1 MTGGPREAA
10 AAGVPAG
17 AATRRVVVA
26 GGGAVGAQLARAL
39 AETGAQVTVV
49 EADAARADVLSAPA
63 GAEPGLVVVP
73 GNAAV
78 AGTLEAAGALAADV
92 LVACTGSDAENL
104 VIALVAKRLLDVPR
118 VVARLNDE
126 ADRWLFDGSWG
137 VDVVVSAV
145 SALVAAV

>member
-17 AATRRVVVA
+17 AAARRVVVA

-49 EADAARADVLSAPA
+49 EADAARADVLSAPT
-63 GAEPGLVVVP
+63 GAEPGLVVVT